1 MMNQAKLDRD
11 EYLMG
16 TLENESCLDFPG
28 FRQAVELRDA
38 SRRSIFLVDV
48 SSNDM
53 NESFQLQLVGEHLIY
68 LLTEVRKLLL
78 GGVVNHISVSFSVC
92 VSSLPIERQRART
105 ATSGGRA
112 SDAVLGLQLR

>member
-1 MMNQAKLDRD
+1 
-11 EYLMG
+11 
-16 TLENESCLDFPG
+16 
-28 FRQAVELRDA
+28 
-38 SRRSIFLVDV
+38 
-48 SSNDM
+48 
-53 NESFQLQLVGEHLIY
+53 
-68 LLTEVRKLLL
+68 LLL